1 MPVSVILFDYTNGY
15 TFFDELLLFFQLR
28 SLYDTVMVLYKVLLP
43 ALLDATRVTLNEP
56 VLLNTCVAF
65 DADEVALLSAN
76 VHFTVVGIFVLVLV
90 NVIVAPFFTVVGE

>member
-1 MPVSVILFDYTNGY
+1 
-15 TFFDELLLFFQLR
+15 
-28 SLYDTVMVLYKVLLP
+28 MVLYTLLLP
-43 ALLDATRVTLNEP
+43 ALLDATRVTLNGP

>member
-1 MPVSVILFDYTNGY
+1 MN
-15 TFFDELLLFFQLR
+15 FFCFFQLR

-56 VLLNTCVAF
+56 VLLNMCVVVF
-65 DADEVALLSAN
+65 VDAVAPLSEN